1 MKLLVSFNL
10 LVLLL
15 MSSNFIILEILII
28 DYVEFNMFMK

>member
-1 MKLLVSFNL
+1 MKLFVSFNL

>member
-1 MKLLVSFNL
+1 MKLFVSFHL